1 MFDYVRN
8 NKRFMQLILAV
19 IVLPFALW
27 GVDSYVRTGN
37 TDDVAT
43 VGGTPISMGEFQQAL
58 REQQERLRPQ
68 LGGNVNQDLLDN
80 PELRRNVLQN
90 LIHQRLLLLHAGK
103 SELGVSNEALASF
116 ITSVPALQ
124 EGGKFSRERYQ
135 ALVAAQGM
143 SIEMFETRVRQDL
156 LMQQAMMAV
165 SDGAVIGRMP
175 ADHWLTAQLEEREIS
190 EVVLRA
196 EQYQSES
203 KPDAAAI
210 KRYYEE
216 NLAKFEKPE
225 QVRVAYVVLSQEKL
239 IETAKVDDAM
249 LKAWYQSNEARY
261 KQPEQRQASHILIR
275 ADKGASD
282 ADVQAARAKTD
293 QILAELKAK
302 PADFARLAKQH
313 SQDPGSAEK
322 GGDLG
327 YFGRGMM
334 VKPFE
339 DAVYQLKE
347 NQISEVV
354 RSDFGFHLIKLT
366 GVRAERVRSLDEVR
380 GEVITELRR
389 QAGMKQYADAA
400 EGFTNTV
407 YEQSDS
413 LQPVAEKYGLT
424 VQESEWLSKGAQ
436 VSLPLSN
443 PKLQQALFS
452 DDAVKNRRNTEAVEV
467 GQNTLVS
474 ARVVEHRPAVIEPFE
489 AVAGMIEK
497 MLAREA
503 AVVRAAAVGQGQ
515 LDKLKK
521 GEKIDL
527 AWASPRMVSRLHA
540 PGLSPDA
547 QAAVFK
553 ATTGGS
559 LPAFVGAKVPG
570 GFALYRI
577 SKVKPFA
584 GDSEGEAAARAQA
597 LRQQYSQVVAQ
608 EELVGWLAALKQRF
622 PVQVNAAALERK

>member
-8 NKRFMQLILAV
+8 NKKFMQLVLAL
-19 IVLPFALW
+19 IILPFALW
-27 GVDSYVRTGN
+27 GVDSYVRTAS

-43 VGGTPISMGEFQQAL
+43 VGGTSVSMGEFQQAL
-58 REQQERLRPQ
+58 REQQDRMRPQ
-68 LGGNVNQDLLDN
+68 LGGNVNPELLDN

-90 LIHQRLLLLHAGK
+90 LIHQRLLMLHAGK
-103 SELGVSNEALASF
+103 SQLRVGDELLVNF

-124 EGGKFSRERYQ
+124 ENGKFSRERYQ

-143 SIEMFETRVRQDL
+143 SVEMFEARVRQDL

-165 SDGAVIGRMP
+165 GDGAVSGRMP
-175 ADHWLTAQLEEREIS
+175 ADHWLSAQLEEREIS
-190 EVVLRA
+190 ESILRA
-196 EQYQSES
+196 EQYQGES
-203 KPDAAAI
+203 KPDAAAV

-216 NLAKFEKPE
+216 NRVKFEKPE
-225 QVRVAYVVLSQEKL
+225 QVRVAYVVLSQEQF
-239 IETAKVDDAM
+239 IQTAKVDEAAI
-249 LKAWYQSNEARY
+249 KAWYQSNEARY
-261 KQPEQRQASHILIR
+261 KQPEQRKASHILLR
-275 ADKGASD
+275 ADKGAPD
-282 ADVQAARAKTD
+282 ADVQAARAKAE

-327 YFGRGMM
+327 FFGSGMM

-339 DAVYQLKE
+339 EAVFALKE

-366 GVRAERVRSLDEVR
+366 GVRPERVRSLDEVR
-380 GEVITELRR
+380 GEVVAELRR

-400 EGFTNTV
+400 EGFANTV
-407 YEQSDS
+407 YEQPDS
-413 LQPVAEKYGLT
+413 LQPAAEKYGLT
-424 VQESEWLSKGAQ
+424 VQESEWLTKGEQ
-436 VSLPLSN
+436 VVMPLSN
-443 PKLQQALFS
+443 TKLQQALFS
-452 DDAVKNRRNTEAVEV
+452 EDAVKNRRNTEAVEV
-467 GQNTLVS
+467 GPNKLVS
-474 ARVVEHRPAVIEPFE
+474 ARILEHRPAVVEPFA
-489 AVAGMIEK
+489 AVAGVIEK

-503 AVVRAAAVGQGQ
+503 AIVRAAAVGQGQ

-521 GEKIDL
+521 GEKTDL
-527 AWASPRMVSRLHA
+527 TWGSPRVVNRMHA
-540 PGLSPDA
+540 PGLSPAA

-553 ATTGGS
+553 AATVT
-559 LPAFVGAKVPG
+559 LPAYAGANVPG

-577 SKVKPFA
+577 SKVKAFA
-584 GDSEGEAAARAQA
+584 GDSEGETAARAQA
-597 LRQQYSQVVAQ
+597 LRQQYGQVIAQ